1 MFGSLLL
8 LFLVEILLVE
18 KLILRSDLLVYLW
31 LMYYYY
37 GCEKSI
43 VVKKFILKLFKI
55 LKNIIENFYVYEI
68 FYIL

>member
-31 LMYYYY
+31 LKYYYY

-43 VVKKFILKLFKI
+43 VVKKIIFKLYKI

>member
-43 VVKKFILKLFKI
+43 VVKKIILKLFKI
-55 LKNIIENFYVYEI
+55 VKNIIENFYVYEI

>member
-18 KLILRSDLLVYLW
+18 KLILRSDLLVYLR

-43 VVKKFILKLFKI
+43 VVKKNILKLFKI